1 MNHHDNLQTGGEQE
15 FNLKLI
21 RVDADGTETTVRQ
34 KQVQQPEFW
43 HDQSEQATRDERLR
57 KQITEGEQ

>member
-34 KQVQQPEFW
+34 KQVQKPEFW
-43 HDQSEQATRDERLR
+43 HDQSEQAARDERLR
-57 KQITEGEQ
+57 KRITGGEK